1 MREMLT
7 LNLIVNSK
15 QSLRLISAYNKDA
28 ASSLTLAN
36 TLVAIADELVD
47 GKKTYSEILVEM
59 ITTLCQ
65 GAKDGTVTLDE
76 RTEGKI
82 ARGLNYTRLGDA
94 LNNKVG
100 FDWDTVKLALRT
112 AHKAVFGTAF
122 NNGWLAR
129 CDAVATKPKKNKPRT
144 QTWKP
149 VVTATKTAITKAK
162 GLPKRGKH
170 LAEARAECKLLCKA
184 VGLKSL

>member
-1 MREMLT
+1 M
-7 LNLIVNSK
+7 NSK

-28 ASSLTLAN
+28 ASGQELADSLVEIYN
-36 TLVAIADELVD
+36 ELID
-47 GKKTYSEILVEM
+47 GKKEHSEILVEM
-59 ITTLCQ
+59 LSALCQ
-65 GAKDGTVTLDE
+65 AAKDGELTLDT
-76 RTEGKI
+76 RTKGKP

-100 FDWDTVKLALRT
+100 FEWDTVVVALRT